1 MWNSETFAADVRL
14 HDATLATRG
23 LQIWVGAEPTFT
35 DRAAQSPEWLGSALG
50 GSKEARA
57 RAMLA
62 ELARASPG
70 SVVLRSTG
78 RRYPGE
84 DAPRWNYGLYLRR
97 DGQPCWDGPPD
108 PLLAA
113 PGDPWAGPL
122 DAWGDAFA
130 SALSAS
136 GWSVEQVGGAN
147 VTHAIHVH
155 AARNGGHAL
164 TFTLRSETS
173 EGGATASID
182 LPAIAAVPDCLALL
196 DCVAR
201 SAVAAGLPQLIIA
214 GELPPMDDTVELT
227 TITPDPAVIEVN
239 AAPSADATE
248 FLARSHTLYAAAAT
262 QKLSTY
268 RLYFNGTVADSGGG
282 GQITLG
288 GPSPA
293 SSPFIIEPRLLPRLV
308 RFLNHH
314 PSLSYLYSHD
324 FVGSSGQSAR
334 ADERGSDAFDELA
347 LTLALL
353 ARTPDADAA
362 LLWRSLSPFLCDVSG
377 NNHRAEIN
385 IEKLCNPFH
394 PGRGQLGLVEFRAL
408 RMQHTPERATAL
420 ACLLRAITAMLMTE
434 DYEGPLI
441 DWGRALHQRFA
452 LPFYLEQDLR
462 AVLDALEQAGF
473 GLGEAIESV
482 LRREEFRYWASVS
495 LPGATLELRRGLE
508 FWPLLGDAASPE
520 QGGSSR
526 LIDSST
532 TRVELRLRPV
542 SSARENPDVPIAWTG
557 WQARA
562 RGISLPWR
570 DEEDAYGPLKVFS
583 IRYRSFTPST
593 GLHPTLHDQSPVTIH
608 LQHPGLA
615 DVRALTLHE
624 WRPGNL
630 PYDGLPTDLADAA
643 QRRAER
649 LVMSTVPP
657 EAPPSAASAGLG
669 EYCLDL
675 RHPG

>member
-1 MWNSETFAADVRL
+1 MWNSEAFANAVRH
-14 HDATLATRG
+14 HDATLAARG
-23 LQIWVGAEPTFT
+23 MTIWVGAEPTFT
-35 DRAAQSPEWLGSALG
+35 DRHAQSPEWLGSALG
-50 GSKEARA
+50 GTKEARA

-62 ELARASPG
+62 VLAQAYPG
-70 SVVLRSTG
+70 STVLRSTG

-84 DAPRWNYGLYLRR
+84 EAPRWNYGLYRRR
-97 DGQPCWDGPPD
+97 DGAHCWEGPPD

-113 PGDPWAGPL
+113 PGMPWTGTLDDWAEAITGALCQAG
-122 DAWGDAFA
+122 WR
-130 SALSAS
+130 
-136 GWSVEQVGGAN
+136 VERGERPYSD
-147 VTHAIHVH
+147 TIDLH
-155 AARNGGHAL
+155 AARDCAHPL
-164 TFTLRSETS
+164 TFTLRREAVD
-173 EGGATASID
+173 GDAVAWID
-182 LPAIAAVPDCLALL
+182 LPAIASVTECLALL
-196 DCVAR
+196 DCIAR
-201 SAVAAGLPQLIIA
+201 SATAAGVQQLIIA

-239 AAPSADATE
+239 AAPSADAAE
-248 FLARSHTLYAAAAT
+248 FLARSHMLYDAAAT
-262 QKLSTY
+262 QGLSTY

-362 LLWRSLSPFLCDVSG
+362 MLWRSLSPFLCDVSG

-394 PGRGQLGLVEFRAL
+394 PGRGLLGLVEFRAL

-542 SSARENPDVPIAWTG
+542 SGARGDADVPIAWTG
-557 WQARA
+557 WQALA

-570 DEEDAYGPLKVFS
+570 DEVDAYGPLKVFS

-657 EAPPSAASAGLG
+657 EAPPSAARAGLG